1 MIAGWTDRAGESSQ
15 CRKMTIVVEAAEMA
29 VAEAEVVG
37 EGSERPF

>member
-1 MIAGWTDRAGESSQ
+1 MIAGFSDRAGESSQ
-15 CRKMTIVVEAAEMA
+15 CRRMTIVEPAEMA